1 MFSQKDIE
9 NSQGQP
15 VNKVE
20 ISNDEEYNKRVEEEA
35 SMLGTDQHQNNEE
48 HEQNELGSNV
58 KVIQNNTIQNIIK
71 H

>member
-20 ISNDEEYNKRVEEEA
+20 ISNDKEYNERVEKEA
-35 SMLGTDQHQNNEE
+35 RISGTDQHQNNKE
-48 HEQNELGSNV
+48 HEQNELRSNS
-58 KVIQNNTIQNIIK
+58 QSNSE
-71 H
+71 

>member
-20 ISNDEEYNKRVEEEA
+20 ISNDKEYNERVEKKKLA
-35 SMLGTDQHQNNEE
+35 YQ
-48 HEQNELGSNV
+48 EL
-58 KVIQNNTIQNIIK
+58 TNIKIMK
-71 H
+71 STSKMN